1 MLNMNEHPI
10 TDAAY
15 DGCSSSVLTSEL
27 SSEVVDNEEDFDT
40 SKFKRKLETIS

>member
-1 MLNMNEHPI
+1 MLNINDQP

-15 DGCSSSVLTSEL
+15 DACSSSILTSEL
-27 SSEVVDNEEDFDT
+27 SSNIEVIDNEDFDT